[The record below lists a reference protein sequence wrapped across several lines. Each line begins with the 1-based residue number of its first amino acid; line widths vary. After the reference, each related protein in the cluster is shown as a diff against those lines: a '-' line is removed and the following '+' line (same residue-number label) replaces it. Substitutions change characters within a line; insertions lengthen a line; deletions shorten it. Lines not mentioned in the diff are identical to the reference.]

1 MSFLRVL
8 QRPQFCS
15 LCRAR
20 GFFTTAVSRSNAA
33 EKPKKAPAGGAAA
46 RPPSSCARDTVI
58 TGVNYLKG
66 QPPVLARADEEYPEW
81 LWTILQPKVYPDDGP
96 GQELYVDA
104 VIYVMDGGLGWF
116 WTVLLLFV

>member
-20 GFFTTAVSRSNAA
+20 GFATTAASYANAA
-33 EKPKKAPAGGAAA
+33 DKPKKAPAGVAAA
-46 RPPSSCARDTVI
+46 APPMSSCAPDTVI

-81 LWTILQPKVYPDDGP
+81 LWSILQPKVWPEDGP
-96 GQELYVDA
+96 GGKAERVRRRTENKQRIKDRNF
-104 VIYVMDGGLGWF
+104 MS
-116 WTVLLLFV
+116 TQ